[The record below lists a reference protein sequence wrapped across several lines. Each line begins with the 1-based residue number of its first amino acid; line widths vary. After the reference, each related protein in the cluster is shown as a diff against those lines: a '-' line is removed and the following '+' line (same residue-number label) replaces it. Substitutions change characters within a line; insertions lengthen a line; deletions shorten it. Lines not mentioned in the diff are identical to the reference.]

1 MILLFYVHECLIF
14 SPSKDTIY
22 EVYASLQADLK
33 IEDYGELNMYPGIDL
48 ELPPDGSI
56 HLRQPEP
63 TQIIINMIPGMDM
76 SSAKP
81 TPWLTPPQKKMR
93 DIKQEK
99 MNLITD
105 K

>member
-1 MILLFYVHECLIF
+1 MILLFYVDKCLIF
-14 SPSKDTIY
+14 STSKDKIY

-48 ELPPDGSI
+48 ELLPDGSI
-56 HLRQPEP
+56 HLRQPYP

-81 TPWLTPPQKKMR
+81 TPWLTPPPEKNEGY
-93 DIKQEK
+93 QEVVV
-99 MNLITD
+99 D
-105 K
+105 